1 MAVFPSTWVLVAD
14 SARARIFDWTSLSG
28 PLTELRDFANPQGRL
43 KEGELTSDRP
53 GVSHS
58 SKGHRTGHP
67 MNAEH
72 SAGSAASNEFVRTL
86 VTELKVG
93 LDARKF
99 ERVVLVMPPVFLGQL
114 RSHLDHRLESVV
126 AASVNRDLT
135 KESAET
141 ILDRLPQL
149 QNLA

>member
-1 MAVFPSTWVLVAD
+1 MAVFPNTWVLVAD
-14 SARARIFDWTSLSG
+14 GSRARIFERTSLSG
-28 PLTELRDFANPQGRL
+28 PLTELSDFTNPQGRL
-43 KEGELTSDRP
+43 REGELTSDRP

-72 SAGSAASNEFVRTL
+72 SAGSAASNKFVREL
-86 VTELKVG
+86 VAELKAG
-93 LDARKF
+93 LIARKF
-99 ERVVLVMPPVFLGQL
+99 ERMVLVMPHVFLGQL
-114 RSHLDHRLESVV
+114 RSLLDHRLEKVV

-135 KESAET
+135 RESAET